1 MAIKMP
7 RLIMAL
13 TALLVLAYI
22 SIGYLAGDTPTKSPI
37 SVPVAS
43 AIKTGP
49 EPPKLQPVNNPAPPP
64 KAGFA
69 HVYPESGVD
78 VEVVMEGDG
87 VTFPKKGDTVTI
99 HYTGKLKDGT
109 KFDSSVDRG
118 SPFVTVIGVGRSSE
132 VRFVWWSFVE
142 YEVIYPPNCLGWD
155 EGVPQLSKGAKGI
168 LRISADYAYG
178 TRGSQPVIPPNS
190 ELMFE
195 VELIDVKSSTI
206 FLGEYSALDTSQLKR
221 GNYRTLIF
229 NSQHFT

>member
-22 SIGYLAGDTPTKSPI
+22 SVGYLAGDTPAKSPI
-37 SVPVAS
+37 SAPVDS
-43 AIKTGP
+43 TFKTGP
-49 EPPKLQPVNNPAPPP
+49 EPPKLQPVNNPAPSP
-64 KAGFA
+64 KAGFT

-87 VTFPKKGDTVTI
+87 VTFPKKGDMVTI

-118 SPFVTVIGVGRSSE
+118 SPYVTVIGVGK
-132 VRFVWWSFVE
+132 
-142 YEVIYPPNCLGWD
+142 VIRGWD

-178 TRGSQPVIPPNS
+178 TRGFMSVIPPNA

-195 VELIDVKSSTI
+195 VELIDVKSNSN
-206 FLGEYSALDTSQLKR
+206 SAA
-221 GNYRTLIF
+221 
-229 NSQHFT
+229 